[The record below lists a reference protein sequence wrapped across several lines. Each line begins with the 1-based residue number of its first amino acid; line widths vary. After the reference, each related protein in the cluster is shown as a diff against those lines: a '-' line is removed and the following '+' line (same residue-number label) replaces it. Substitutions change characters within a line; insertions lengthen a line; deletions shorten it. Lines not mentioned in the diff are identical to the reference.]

1 MFLCAW
7 RRHDSYRVMTI
18 QLTMRSDKVNFD
30 ELTFCASRDRQ
41 ASARKHYLNYY
52 AHSSARTKLLG
63 PYYASQILREQ

>member
-30 ELTFCASRDRQ
+30 ELTFCASRERQ
-41 ASARKHYLNYY
+41 ASARENCLNYY
-52 AHSSARTKLLG
+52 AQILLG
-63 PYYASQILREQ
+63 QNYWVLIMLAKF